1 MSARG
6 RLLPAA
12 FEAASVRYR
21 RYLVI
26 AERFVEGPFTIRF
39 ADLRHGVSRTAT
51 FALAN
56 RLRFRE
62 VQWRV
67 VRPFIIGN
75 DFPASGVSA
84 ARSVRPEFLAAVQV
98 CTGSL

>member
-51 FALAN
+51 SEVVNHLRESWMEA
-56 RLRFRE
+56 RLTK
-62 VQWRV
+62 V
-67 VRPFIIGN
+67 VRI
-75 DFPASGVSA
+75 PARFNGTYFG
-84 ARSVRPEFLAAVQV
+84 RL
-98 CTGSL
+98 SLV